1 MRNIVPQYPQTGDAE
16 AVTAFLDY
24 HGPPDP
30 LLEKLCDRGYTRKR
44 SRLVDRWVEYKEMEG
59 F

>member
-1 MRNIVPQYPQTGDAE
+1 MLAHDPRKGDSE
-16 AVTAFLDY
+16 PVTVATSPDY

-30 LLEKLCDRGYTRKR
+30 LLEKLCDLGYTRKR